1 MVLITRIFYDIEKA
15 FRKKDASVDLPLI
28 AIYDKN
34 CSYRVTEGKDEK
46 MFRFGIREELFK
58 ESVIMNK
65 EHEFKA
71 SN

>member
-46 MFRFGIREELFK
+46 MFRFGIR
-58 ESVIMNK
+58 
-65 EHEFKA
+65 
-71 SN
+71 